1 VRFGYPVKQADGS
14 FRFAGKGLEE
24 ILQPVSKSID
34 DALLYFVGKS
44 ANELM
49 GQGRE
54 HLFTRGEIEAMLR
67 LRTPERAKAFAE
79 YQEWNKG
86 VLDFAEAQGVINPEA
101 RRLWTPSK
109 ERVRHE
115 TQGTDPEAG
124 GILSCLHRNRQR
136 VGGIPA
142 SL

>member
-14 FRFAGKGLEE
+14 FKFAGKGLEE
-24 ILQPVSKSID
+24 ILRPVSKSID

-54 HLFTRGEIEAMLR
+54 HLFTKGEIDAMLR
-67 LRTPERAKAFAE
+67 LRTPEREKAFAE
-79 YQEWNKG
+79 YQDWNKG

-101 RRLWTPSK
+101 RGCGSARSTC
-109 ERVRHE
+109 
-115 TQGTDPEAG
+115 
-124 GILSCLHRNRQR
+124 LSIVSTSRADSRASR
-136 VGGIPA
+136 AIGPA
-142 SL
+142 FKR

>member
-1 VRFGYPVKQADGS
+1 MRFGYPVKQADGS

-54 HLFTRGEIEAMLR
+54 HLFTRGAIRDEEAVR
-67 LRTPERAKAFAE
+67 GIAC
-79 YQEWNKG
+79 
-86 VLDFAEAQGVINPEA
+86 
-101 RRLWTPSK
+101 
-109 ERVRHE
+109 RVR
-115 TQGTDPEAG
+115 
-124 GILSCLHRNRQR
+124 R
-136 VGGIPA
+136 V
-142 SL
+142 